1 MQSSIKLYIPPAVV
15 PTLALA
21 LTTCGILLGYESAT
35 NIAVF
40 TLYVLSI
47 VCIVACSCGIYVVS
61 SGYFKPRLTVIKS
74 LQSQEGKKKLFRYYS
89 YLCYF
94 SISALCASSG
104 YFLLA
109 STVLLSLIMI
119 IALNTLLL
127 DKIKKLGQQSS
138 SQNT

>member
-1 MQSSIKLYIPPAVV
+1 MQSSIKSYLPSAVV
-15 PTLALA
+15 QTLALA
-21 LTTCGILLGYESAT
+21 LTAFGILFGYDSAT

-40 TLYVLSI
+40 TLYALSI
-47 VCIVACSCGIYVVS
+47 ICIVACSCGIYVVS
-61 SGYFKPRLTVIKS
+61 SDHSKPRPAVIKS
-74 LQSQEGKKKLFRYYS
+74 LQSQTGIRKIIRYYS

-94 SISALCASSG
+94 SISALFASAG

-119 IALNTLLL
+119 IVLNTLLL
-127 DKIKKLGQQSS
+127 DKIKELDQQPI

>member
-1 MQSSIKLYIPPAVV
+1 MQSSIKSYLPSVLV
-15 PTLALA
+15 STLALA
-21 LTTCGILLGYESAT
+21 LTISGILFGYESAT

-40 TLYVLSI
+40 TLYALSI

-61 SGYFKPRLTVIKS
+61 SGYFKLRPKVTGS
-74 LQSQEGKKKLFRYYS
+74 LQNQGGKKIVRYYI

-94 SISALCASSG
+94 SISVLCASAG

-109 STVLLSLIMI
+109 ATVLLSLIMI
-119 IALNTLLL
+119 IVLNTLLL
-127 DKIKKLGQQSS
+127 DKIKKLGQQSI